1 MAQQTPR
8 PGRLIA
14 VDGSRGTDVIRDA
27 EALAERLRARGID
40 AAISRWDASG
50 LFADLLLADPGD
62 LVVSPRMLAL
72 LYATD
77 LVFRLRWEIQPA
89 VAAGRIVIA
98 APYLQTALAVGVGL
112 GLPEA
117 WLREVLADAP
127 APDVGRLATERKKRR
142 GWRPKA
148 ARGFGEFSVA
158 VLAVSPGGCDPR
170 AARAR
175 AMTWLT
181 ENAAPAAIRRREI
194 VGSLADYEQPAG
206 RAVPRARAASQ
217 RT

>member
-14 VDGSRGTDVIRDA
+14 VDGSRGADVAREA
-27 EALAERLRARGID
+27 EALAERLRGRGID

-50 LFADLLLADPGD
+50 LFADLLLADPDD

-98 APYLQTALAVGVGL
+98 APYVQTALAVGVGL
-112 GLPEA
+112 GLPEP
-117 WLREVLADAP
+117 WLRQVVGFAP
-127 APDVGRLATERKKRR
+127 APDAMRLATERKKRR
-142 GWRPKA
+142 GWRPKPG
-148 ARGFGEFSVA
+148 RGYAEFSVA
-158 VLAVSPGGCDPR
+158 VLAASPGGCQPK
-170 AARAR
+170 AARSR
-175 AMTWLT
+175 AMTWLEET
-181 ENAAPAAIRRREI
+181 AGPNVTRRREI
-194 VGSLADYEQPAG
+194 VRSLSGYGQPAG
-206 RAVPRARAASQ
+206 GAVPSARAASQ